1 MTLQIPV
8 TVVAGS
14 PGGDE
19 SRLMN
24 RVRSDL
30 DKPRVA
36 AIVPKGRSR
45 TARFPGALQTTER
58 LVRLG
63 EGCSCCT
70 VRGDLLSKVRRI
82 ANEGTADHVVIQAP
96 AHADLVTLAK
106 TFTVSD
112 DQGRVLSSV
121 AHIASMVVVVNGPT
135 LLADLQSKGGRRL
148 VERIELADVIVVLG
162 NAGHAFQTVRAL
174 NNHARL
180 HHEGDAGSLD
190 RLQADIP
197 FDLPAAQRRAALADV
212 LGQEGPT
219 RVDGVSRFAF
229 RARRPFHPGRLH
241 DLLQQEWREVLRAQG
256 AFWVATRPNA
266 VGLLDTVAGQSKTS
280 LGGHWWASVPE
291 AQHPNSPAFKR
302 QLEERW
308 HPSFGDRMQE
318 LAIVA
323 LGEESA
329 LQAHLTRCL
338 LTEDEL
344 SQPERWGSWHHPFSW
359 PEEGT

>member
-1 MTLQIPV
+1 
-8 TVVAGS
+8 
-14 PGGDE
+14 
-19 SRLMN
+19 
-24 RVRSDL
+24 
-30 DKPRVA
+30 
-36 AIVPKGRSR
+36 
-45 TARFPGALQTTER
+45 
-58 LVRLG
+58 
-63 EGCSCCT
+63 
-70 VRGDLLSKVRRI
+70 
-82 ANEGTADHVVIQAP
+82 
-96 AHADLVTLAK
+96 
-106 TFTVSD
+106 
-112 DQGRVLSSV
+112 
-121 AHIASMVVVVNGPT
+121 MVVVVNGPT
-135 LLADLQSKGGRRL
+135 RLADLQSKGGRRL

-162 NAGHAFQTVRAL
+162 NAGHAFQPVRAL